1 VMAYFLAFGEKI
13 CGLLDQ
19 AAYVFCTGNIMAKN
33 PKWCQPLSQWKSY
46 FSNWI
51 HASGG
56 EDLLRASIF
65 FDFRGGY
72 GHMELINDLREF
84 LFETLDGWSGFFTP
98 LSENAL
104 RLKPPIGFFKNF
116 VVATKGKHKDTFDIK
131 KAMTPIVDF
140 ARIYALKN
148 RIAETNTLERL
159 EQLRIKLVL
168 KQPQYEELEKAYSFL
183 LQTRFVRQVTAIMD
197 ESGKPDNYINP
208 KKLTR
213 IEQKM
218 LKEIFT
224 RVEKFQ
230 SRLEIDFI
238 GRA

>member
-1 VMAYFLAFGEKI
+1 M
-13 CGLLDQ
+13 GLID
-19 AAYVFCTGNIMAKN
+19 
-33 PKWCQPLSQWKSY
+33 S
-46 FSNWI
+46 
-51 HASGG
+51 
-56 EDLLRASIF
+56 
-65 FDFRGGY
+65 
-72 GHMELINDLREF
+72 LREF

-104 RLKPPIGFFKNF
+104 RLKPPIGFFKNI
-116 VVATKGKHKDTFDIK
+116 VVASKGKHKNTFDIK
-131 KAMTPIVDF
+131 SAMTPIVDF

-148 RIAETNTLERL
+148 GIAETNTLDRL
-159 EQLRIKLVL
+159 EQLRIKRVL

-183 LQTRFVRQVTAIMD
+183 QQIRFVRQVTAIMD
-197 ESGKPDNYINP
+197 ENGQPDNYINP

-230 SRLEIDFI
+230 TRLEVDFI

>member
-1 VMAYFLAFGEKI
+1 M
-13 CGLLDQ
+13 
-19 AAYVFCTGNIMAKN
+19 
-33 PKWCQPLSQWKSY
+33 
-46 FSNWI
+46 
-51 HASGG
+51 
-56 EDLLRASIF
+56 
-65 FDFRGGY
+65 
-72 GHMELINDLREF
+72 
-84 LFETLDGWSGFFTP
+84 WSGFFTP

-116 VVATKGKHKDTFDIK
+116 VVASKGKHKDTFDVK

-148 RIAETNTLERL
+148 GIAETNTLERL
-159 EQLRIKLVL
+159 EQLRIKRVL

-183 LQTRFVRQVTAIMD
+183 LQTRFVRQVTAMMD
-197 ESGKPDNYINP
+197 ENGQPDNYINP

>member
-1 VMAYFLAFGEKI
+1 MEI
-13 CGLLDQ
+13 LLFQLDPC
-19 AAYVFCTGNIMAKN
+19 F
-33 PKWCQPLSQWKSY
+33 
-46 FSNWI
+46 
-51 HASGG
+51 GG
-56 EDLLRASIF
+56 EDLLRATIF

-72 GHMELINDLREF
+72 GDMELIDDLREF

-116 VVATKGKHKDTFDIK
+116 VVASKGKHKDTFDIK

-159 EQLRIKLVL
+159 EQLRIKGVL

-183 LQTRFVRQVTAIMD
+183 QQTRFVRQVTAIMD
-197 ESGKPDNYINP
+197 ESGQPDNYINP

-218 LKEIFT
+218 LKEIFI

-230 SRLEIDFI
+230 TRLEVDFI